1 MKITYEI
8 KWVMVNTIAKRE
20 HKKMFETKE
29 QALSFYKDTK
39 DFYDGIDWFLVETI
53 YDGFGELFATLEQRL
68 K

>member
-20 HKKMFETKE
+20 HKKTFETKGE
-29 QALSFYKDTK
+29 ALSFYKANK
-39 DFYDGIDWFLVETI
+39 DFYNGIDWYLMETI
-53 YDGFGELFATLEQRL
+53 YDSFGELFATIEQKL